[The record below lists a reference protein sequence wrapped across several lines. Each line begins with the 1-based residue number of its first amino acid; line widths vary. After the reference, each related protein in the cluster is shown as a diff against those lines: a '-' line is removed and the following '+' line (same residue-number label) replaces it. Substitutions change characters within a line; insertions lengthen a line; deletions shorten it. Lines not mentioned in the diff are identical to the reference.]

1 MRSGKWLLSL
11 LLCLCVSSAFA
22 GDAVAGDASVRDVAV
37 GDAAPTALG
46 KDRDGNEVDLAR
58 YRGKIVVVSF
68 WASWCPPCRHELPML
83 DDLQKQA
90 GDRYLQVIAI
100 NEDEDMR
107 DYRAM
112 LRQMKDFKLLLA
124 RDTAKADAAA
134 HFGIRAYPNLWI
146 IDPQGKVVSHD
157 VGYGEDSF
165 ERIVGE
171 IRGIMEREIERQK
184 AAGAAAA
191 PAAG

>member
-1 MRSGKWLLSL
+1 
-11 LLCLCVSSAFA
+11 
-22 GDAVAGDASVRDVAV
+22 
-37 GDAAPTALG
+37 
-46 KDRDGNEVDLAR
+46 
-58 YRGKIVVVSF
+58 
-68 WASWCPPCRHELPML
+68 ML

-90 GDRYLQVIAI
+90 GDRYLQVIAV

-112 LRQMKDFKLLLA
+112 LRQMKDFSLLLA
-124 RDTAKADAAA
+124 RDTAKADAAG
-134 HFGIRAYPNLWI
+134 HYRIRAYPNLWI
-146 IDPQGKVVSHD
+146 IDPQGNVATHH

-165 ERIVGE
+165 EMIVGE

-184 AAGAAAA
+184 AAGAAPL

>member
-1 MRSGKWLLSL
+1 LLFA
-11 LLCLCVSSAFA
+11 LLCLCAPSAPA
-22 GDAVAGDASVRDVAV
+22 ADAVAARIAV

-46 KDRDGNEVDLAR
+46 KDRDGKEIDLAH
-58 YRGKIVVVSF
+58 YRGKIVVISF

-83 DDLQKQA
+83 DALQKQA
-90 GDRYLQVIAI
+90 GDRYLQVVAI
-100 NEDEDMR
+100 NEDEDMK

-112 LRQMKDFKLLLA
+112 LRQMKDFSLLLV
-124 RDTAKADAAA
+124 RDTGKADAAS

-146 IDPQGKVVSHD
+146 IDPEGKVVSHD

-184 AAGAAAA
+184 AAATA
-191 PAAG
+191 PSPGPSAG